1 MAPNDEIVVDATDIN
16 HEASSNLW
24 SFSPDDEES
33 LGITAEAL
41 ADFIGQVLVARQ
53 KQLSGNVPMLFYC
66 WHEAQTRQLR
76 FSLVSSTHGRLPF
89 GCAIEPGAEL
99 ASIAADIVNKDWL
112 NAEWG
117 QAGPDDICEE
127 PALSL
132 AVFVAHLP

>member
-1 MAPNDEIVVDATDIN
+1 
-16 HEASSNLW
+16 
-24 SFSPDDEES
+24 
-33 LGITAEAL
+33 
-41 ADFIGQVLVARQ
+41 
-53 KQLSGNVPMLFYC
+53 MLFYC

-76 FSLVSSTHGRLPF
+76 FSLVSAAHGRLPF
-89 GCAIEPGAEL
+89 GCAVDPEAKL
-99 ASIAADIVNKDWL
+99 ASIAADIVNQDWL

>member
-1 MAPNDEIVVDATDIN
+1 MARNDEIVVDATDIN

-76 FSLVSSTHGRLPF
+76 FSLVSAAHGRLPF
-89 GCAIEPGAEL
+89 GCAIDPGAEL
-99 ASIAADIVNKDWL
+99 ASISADIVNQDWL